1 MADHHQ
7 NRPRKAGLVK
17 GLTLALALV
26 AFGSAGSALAAERLK
41 LGVMGGSEEEIAE
54 VARDVAAKD
63 GLEIELI
70 TFSDYAIPNAALD
83 SGDLDANAFQHKPYL
98 DAQIAARGY
107 KIVPIGYTIVE
118 PIGLYSQ
125 SIKNIG
131 ELKDGA
137 KVGIPNDPSNG
148 GRALILLAN
157 NGLIELAEG
166 TGLTPSPLDITKNP
180 KNLQIAELEAAQLP
194 RALGDLDAAIINTNY
209 ALSGGLDPVKDAL
222 IQEPR
227 QNNPYGNFIA
237 VREQDKDKPI
247 FKKLVAAYQSPEVA
261 QFLETRFKGAI
272 LPAW

>member
-1 MADHHQ
+1 MADNQ
-7 NRPRKAGLVK
+7 PNRLRRAGLA
-17 GLTLALALV
+17 GGLALALL
-26 AFGSAGSALAAERLK
+26 AFGSSGLAQAAERIK

-107 KIVPIGYTIVE
+107 KIIPIGYTIVE
-118 PIGLYSQ
+118 PMGMYSQ
-125 SIKNIG
+125 SLKDIG

-137 KVGIPNDPSNG
+137 EIGIPNDPSNG

-157 NGLIELAEG
+157 NGLLELAPD
-166 TGLTPSPLDITKNP
+166 TGLTPSPLDITGNP
-180 KNLQIAELEAAQLP
+180 KNLQIVELEAAQLP

-209 ALSGGLDPVKDAL
+209 ALSGGLDPVEDAL

-237 VREQDKDKPI
+237 VREQDKDKPV
-247 FKKLVAAYQSPEVA
+247 FKKLVAAYQSKEVED
-261 QFLETRFKGAI
+261 FLQTRFKGAI